1 MPDQLDHMPL
11 QDITL
16 NRCHEDF
23 YDQMRLEYHDKY
35 WGTPSKNV
43 RRLFEFLS
51 LSGMQA
57 GLNWWMVWKKRD
69 AFKLA
74 FDDFEITKVA
84 NYSQDKILE
93 LIQNKLLIR
102 NKTKINSIVN
112 NAQRILL
119 LEDEYGGFDE
129 YLWHFVGNTPKVN
142 FWQQNDIVPAVLD
155 PAEEISKD
163 MIHRGFKFC
172 GPTIIY
178 AYIQSVG
185 LVNDHRIGCF
195 KHGKIDFDLSR

>member
-1 MPDQLDHMPL
+1 MPDH
-11 QDITL
+11 QDYIYSDDKKL
-16 NRCHEDF
+16 KRCDENS
-23 YDQMRLEYHDKY
+23 YDQMQLEYHDKY

-69 AFKLA
+69 SFKFA
-74 FDDFEITKVA
+74 FDDFEIKRVA

-93 LIQNKLLIR
+93 LLQNKLLIR
-102 NKTKINSIVN
+102 NKAKINSIVN

-119 LEDEYGGFDE
+119 LEDEYAGFDE
-129 YLWHFVGNTPKVN
+129 YLWQFVDNAQKVN
-142 FWQQNDIVPAVLD
+142 FWHQNDIVPAVLD
-155 PAEEISKD
+155 PAEEISRD
-163 MIHRGFKFC
+163 MIQRGFKFC

-195 KHGKIDFDLSR
+195 KHGNLKFDLSR

>member
-1 MPDQLDHMPL
+1 
-11 QDITL
+11 
-16 NRCHEDF
+16 
-23 YDQMRLEYHDKY
+23 
-35 WGTPSKNV
+35 
-43 RRLFEFLS
+43 
-51 LSGMQA
+51 
-57 GLNWWMVWKKRD
+57 
-69 AFKLA
+69 
-74 FDDFEITKVA
+74 
-84 NYSQDKILE
+84 LE

-163 MIHRGFKFC
+163 MIQRGFKFC
-172 GPTIIY
+172 GATIIY

-195 KHGKIDFDLSR
+195 KHGKIGFDLSR